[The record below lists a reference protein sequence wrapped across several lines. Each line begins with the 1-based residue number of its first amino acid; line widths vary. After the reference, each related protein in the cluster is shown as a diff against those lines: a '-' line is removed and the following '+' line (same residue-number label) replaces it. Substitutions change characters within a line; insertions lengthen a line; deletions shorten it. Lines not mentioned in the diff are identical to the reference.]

1 MDRLTEGSR
10 SGRDGQALLD
20 HLLRLEKYRDGRMAV
35 EIHLSRLTRDNS
47 QDHHL
52 RIALSVLRSSLQG
65 LEGATFVCANT
76 DLFFVGHKTDSA
88 AVRKAVEKQRHLFK
102 DDPLIAAGTQDRT
115 RRFVSTYDLKT
126 DYQDVLRHV
135 RAIVVEEDRQ
145 LAERR
150 RQERMKESKQAG
162 ATRHPL
168 DLGRLARLEKVL
180 ASADISNLIRQQP
193 VCAIAGDMMPKRVL
207 VECFTSIDDLERVLM
222 PGTDMARNRGLFQY
236 LTQILDNRMLAYLK
250 HDHGHRF
257 EHYFS
262 VNLNVASVLSPAF
275 LNFDSNL
282 PVGSRGT
289 VVLELQQPD
298 VFADLK
304 AFAFARD
311 FVKERGYR
319 ICLDGVTRESIAF
332 VDPEKMGIDLVKL
345 HWHDDLPREVGNG
358 AGAEFREALA
368 RIGTEHIILHRCESE
383 DAVQFGQSMGIPM
396 FQGHHV
402 DALLPVSERASGRS
416 ALAN

>member
-1 MDRLTEGSR
+1 MRRLTEGRNISR
-10 SGRDGQALLD
+10 GAQALLD
-20 HLLRLEKYRDGRMAV
+20 HLLRLEKYRTDRRAV
-35 EIHLSRLTRDNS
+35 EIHLSRLSREHN
-47 QDHHL
+47 QEHHR
-52 RIALSVLRSSLQG
+52 RIAYSMLRSSLQG
-65 LEGATFVCANT
+65 LQGEIFLCANH
-76 DLFFVGHKTDSA
+76 DLFFVGLKSDGAAISA
-88 AVRKAVEKQRHLFK
+88 AIEKQRHLFK
-102 DDPLIAAGTQDRT
+102 DDPLFTAARADDTP
-115 RRFVSTYDLKT
+115 RFVNDYDLNT
-126 DYQDVLRHV
+126 DYQALLRHV
-135 RAIVVEEDRQ
+135 RGIVVEEDRA
-145 LAERR
+145 LAEKRR
-150 RQERMKESKQAG
+150 KERTKQDKRQDRSK
-162 ATRHPL
+162 HPL
-168 DLGRLARLEKVL
+168 DLNRLARLEKVL

-236 LTQILDNRMLAYLK
+236 LTQILDNRMLAFLK

-289 VVLELQQPD
+289 VVIELQQPD

-311 FVKERGYR
+311 FIKERDYR
-319 ICLDGVTRESIAF
+319 ICLDGVTRESINF
-332 VDPEKMGIDLVKL
+332 VDTKKMGADLVKL
-345 HWHDDLPREVGNG
+345 HWHNDLPREVGNG
-358 AGAEFREALA
+358 AGAEFRDALN
-368 RIGTEHIILHRCESE
+368 RIGAEHVILHRCETE
-383 DAVQFGQSMGIPM
+383 EAVQFGHQMGIPM

-402 DALLPVSERASGRS
+402 DALLPVSEKAGTRS
-416 ALAN
+416 ALAH